1 MHCIHVD
8 NNRNLDIDADGEALI
23 LREQGHKT
31 GSLPLGSVERIF
43 LHGETRIQARA
54 LAKIGAAGIGLIVM
68 RGIQHEPTL
77 FLPRAHH
84 DATSRLRQCHAHLAH
99 RLQEARLLLANK
111 WQSQVTVLERALKHH
126 PAQRLAIHG
135 ALHKLQSHRTSLDA
149 QGSLNALLGWEGA
162 CAEIYYRALAAQ
174 LPAWTGFV
182 KRNRRPP
189 KDPANALM
197 SLCYTLAHAEAVLS
211 AHRHGLDP
219 DIGMLHA
226 IEFGRESLACD
237 LMEPLRAL
245 IDEWLVN
252 TLQDGQFSAADF
264 TQEGQACL
272 LGKAA
277 RSRLYTQWESQRPH
291 WRSLLDSHCAEA
303 VARWKAYP
311 CAT

>member
-8 NNRNLDIDADGEALI
+8 NNRNLDIDADADALI

-31 GSLPLGSVERIF
+31 GSLPLGSIERIF

-54 LAKIGAAGIGLIVM
+54 LAKIGAAGIGLVVM
-68 RGIQHEPTL
+68 RGMQREPTL

-99 RLQEARLLLANK
+99 RLEEARLLLAEK
-111 WQSQVTVLERALKHH
+111 WQSQVAVLERALKRH
-126 PAQRLAIHG
+126 AVQRLAIHG
-135 ALHKLQSHRTSLDA
+135 ALRKLQTHRASLDV
-149 QGSLNALLGWEGA
+149 QDSLNALLGWEGA
-162 CAEIYYRALAAQ
+162 CAEIYYRALAVQ
-174 LPAWTGFV
+174 FPAWAGFV

-245 IDEWLVN
+245 IDEWLVEN
-252 TLQDGQFSAADF
+252 LHNGVFSAADF
-264 TQEGQACL
+264 SQENQACL

-277 RSRLYTQWESQRPH
+277 RSRLYAHWESQRPH
-291 WRSLLDSHCAEA
+291 WRRLLDKQCVDAA
-303 VARWKAYP
+303 ARWRAYP
-311 CAT
+311 CVA